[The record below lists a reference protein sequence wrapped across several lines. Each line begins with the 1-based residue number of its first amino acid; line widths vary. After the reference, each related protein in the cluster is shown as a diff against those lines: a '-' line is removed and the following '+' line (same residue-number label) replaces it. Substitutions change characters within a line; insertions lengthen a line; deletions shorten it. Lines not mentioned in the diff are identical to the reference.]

1 MPPRVEE
8 TKTNIKLT
16 TDPYCKYLELKGE
29 RQDGLVLG
37 RLILGVCCERPVEG
51 ALFQAQHY
59 QVLEKRDVMGV
70 IQWYHAVESAAIDG
84 EKYAIDIKNKN
95 IHISRTDTQE
105 IPKGLIDSVTGIVA
119 RANEQVRHFVFE
131 GGEGLSIG
139 KPSQPTDIC
148 FGVSQQK
155 PDFFPY
161 HINSGD
167 LSRAL
172 TRKSPEKTDYSVGV
186 GKGGIA
192 IVRAKNLH
200 RLVNVHTLNLSL
212 EELSSIGIKFDQ

>member
-1 MPPRVEE
+1 MPPRIEE
-8 TKTNIKLT
+8 TKTNIKINI
-16 TDPYCKYLELKGE
+16 DPYHKYVELKGD
-29 RQDGLVLG
+29 RKDGLVLG
-37 RLILGVCCERPVEG
+37 RLILGACCERPVEG

-59 QVLEKRDVMGV
+59 QVLEKREVMGI

-84 EKYAIDIKNKN
+84 EKYALEIKNRN
-95 IHISRTDTQE
+95 IHISRADAQE
-105 IPKGLIDSVTGIVA
+105 IPPRLIDSVTGIVA
-119 RANEQVRHFVFE
+119 QANEQVRHFVFE

-139 KPSQPTDIC
+139 KPTQPTNIY

-172 TRKSPEKTDYSVGV
+172 TRRRPEKTDYSVGI

-212 EELSSIGIKFDQ
+212 EELSSMGIKFD